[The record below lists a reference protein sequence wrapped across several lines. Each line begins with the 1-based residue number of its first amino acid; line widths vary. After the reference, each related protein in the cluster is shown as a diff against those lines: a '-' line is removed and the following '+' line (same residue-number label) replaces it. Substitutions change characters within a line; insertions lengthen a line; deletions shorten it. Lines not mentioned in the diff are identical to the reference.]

1 MKWRCCLKRLI
12 HQVREGY
19 MPTVEDAIALA
30 LEAHRGQVDRAGE
43 PYILHPLRV
52 MAGLK
57 TDTERIIAV
66 LHDVVEDS
74 DLTLDDLR
82 ALGYDETIVGAIDS
96 LSRREG
102 ETYEAFI
109 QRVRQNP
116 LAVTV
121 KLADLADNMDLRR
134 NRLLQD
140 TDLERLQRY
149 QNAWWELTK
158 ASNPNGAS

>member
-1 MKWRCCLKRLI
+1 
-12 HQVREGY
+12 
-19 MPTVEDAIALA
+19 ALA
-30 LEAHRGQVDRAGE
+30 LEAQRGQVDRAGE

-66 LHDVVEDS
+66 LHDVVEDR

-140 TDLERLQRY
+140 TDLERL
-149 QNAWWELTK
+149 
-158 ASNPNGAS
+158 